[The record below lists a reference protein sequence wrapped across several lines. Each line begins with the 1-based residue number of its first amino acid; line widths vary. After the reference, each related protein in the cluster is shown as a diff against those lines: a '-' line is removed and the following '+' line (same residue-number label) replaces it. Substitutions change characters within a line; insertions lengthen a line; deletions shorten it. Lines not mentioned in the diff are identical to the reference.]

1 MRISSLLI
9 LVGVGSFLCYRLIFG
24 KKQRQEAET
33 LTHGPKTTTAI
44 LSFATQEGPGEK
56 NSPGDWRQRIAN
68 WSSTPSDRRQS
79 LESESSVQEED
90 STFLRSFSMGS
101 NNGSIF
107 GDQTVAKLDL
117 LLNQIQDIKKSVGEM
132 DAELMTTGKNKFLRL
147 TAVDDSSDANETSPP
162 SPTLEWDSNDINDIT
177 LYNDEHPTPDQEEEN
192 GEINPGVELDKV
204 IPVTRSESAD
214 KRLHLQLPLNQ
225 VTESESPP
233 SPSSSSGKGSMASSP
248 DEKLSKEKRVH
259 DILSEA
265 RRLGVLNDLLDALL
279 ETAKRDSAFFEN

>member
-24 KKQRQEAET
+24 KKRSEAQSLAQKRTMT
-33 LTHGPKTTTAI
+33 LTPAPAQERPCDKT
-44 LSFATQEGPGEK
+44 
-56 NSPGDWRQRIAN
+56 SPGDWRQRIAN

-79 LESESSVQEED
+79 LESEASVRDEE
-90 STFLRSFSMGS
+90 STFMRTFSIGS

-107 GDQTVAKLDL
+107 GDQTVAKLDI

-132 DAELMTTGKNKFLRL
+132 DAELLTTGKNKFLRL
-147 TAVDDSSDANETSPP
+147 TVVDDSSDANETSPP

-177 LYNDEHPTPDQEEEN
+177 LYDEQLTEEQ
-192 GEINPGVELDKV
+192 GEDESRSEPI
-204 IPVTRSESAD
+204 IPVPGSGSAD

-225 VTESESPP
+225 VTERESPP
-233 SPSSSSGKGSMASSP
+233 SPSSSSGKGSLASSP
-248 DEKLSKEKRVH
+248 DEKSAKEKRVN

-265 RRLGVLNDLLDALL
+265 RRLGVLNDLLDVLL